1 MVIAPIPANEDARLA
16 ALRDLLLLDTLPEV
30 RYNNIVE
37 YAAAEFNVPM
47 VLISLVDNDRQW
59 FKASVG
65 MDVCETSRDIS
76 FCGHAILAPETMVV
90 RDALE
95 DVRFMDNPLVLGEPH
110 IRFYA
115 GAPLVLPEGE
125 IVGTLCLLDI
135 EPRHFKPAELSSLGK
150 LRSLVVEQLMTGA
163 VIV

>member
-1 MVIAPIPANEDARLA
+1 MVIAPIPANEDARLK
-16 ALRDLLLLDTLPEV
+16 ALRDLLLLDTLPEA

-37 YAAAEFNVPM
+37 FAAAEFNVPM

-65 MDVCETSRDIS
+65 MSVCETSRDVS
-76 FCGHAILAPETMVV
+76 FCGHAILAPDTLVV
-90 RDALE
+90 PDALG
-95 DVRFMDNPLVLGEPH
+95 DVRFMDNPLVIGEPH

-115 GAPLVLPEGE
+115 GAPLILPDGD
-125 IVGTLCLLDI
+125 IVGTLCLLDT
-135 EPRHFKPAELSSLGK
+135 EPRYFELADLLALGQ

>member
-135 EPRHFKPAELSSLGK
+135 EPRHFEPAELSSLGK

>member
-1 MVIAPIPANEDARLA
+1 MVIAPIPANEDARLS
-16 ALRDLLLLDTLPEV
+16 ALRDLLLLDTLPET
-30 RYNNIVE
+30 RYNSIVE
-37 YAAAEFNVPM
+37 FAAAEFNVPM

-76 FCGHAILAPETMVV
+76 FCGHAILAPDTMVV
-90 RDALE
+90 PDAL
-95 DVRFMDNPLVLGEPH
+95 DDLRFMDNPLVLGEPH

-125 IVGTLCLLDI
+125 IVGTLCLLDS
-135 EPRHFKPAELSSLGK
+135 EPRQFEPAHLLTLGK